1 MTIKSLK
8 LFLVLTLATCYSYNV
23 SAQTI
28 SSSESTPTK
37 LKINNPM
44 NKVKDEKSFVKYS
57 NDALELMEKKARELS
72 IIGVAI
78 VGYIPGDK
86 TITWVTRMKVVDV
99 LTNTKSNY
107 LAVAYSKAAE
117 MASTL
122 QNSGIDKS
130 RPILSGEFGYQ
141 GGLIR
146 KIEGG
151 YIIVV
156 FSGGSSE
163 QDLQVSEV
171 GINAL

>member
-1 MTIKSLK
+1 MTIKALI
-8 LFLVLTLATCYSYNV
+8 LLYVIATATCCSFSV
-23 SAQTI
+23 SAQTNLSLENI
-28 SSSESTPTK
+28 SS
-37 LKINNPM
+37 KIKTNNPM
-44 NKVKDEKSFVKYS
+44 NKVKDEMSFVKYS
-57 NDALELMEKKARELS
+57 NAALELMEKKAREIS

-86 TITWVTRMKVVDV
+86 TSTWVTKMKVVDV
-99 LTNTKSNY
+99 LANAKSNY
-107 LAVAYSKAAE
+107 LAIAYSKAAE

-156 FSGGSSE
+156 FSGGTSE

-171 GINAL
+171 GLNAL